1 MIAAKYFLFAL
12 LSTLVNLISQFL
24 TFVILDYEYEIYIA
38 IANGTITG
46 LSVKYLLDKYY
57 IFNLNAREYRSKN
70 TFVPYILTSVLTT
83 IIFWFTELWFINYI
97 QISYTEYIGAM
108 VGLSIGY
115 TLKYFLDKSFV
126 FNEKN

>member
-57 IFNLNAREYRSKN
+57 IFNLNVREHRSKN

>member
-46 LSVKYLLDKYY
+46 LLVKYLLDKYY
-57 IFNLNAREYRSKN
+57 IFNLNVREYRSKN